1 MTIEP
6 QALSASACRDARTL
20 LDLTQEELASA
31 ASISVSTLRRFERGE
46 PVSDYARKQIV
57 AALEARGVTLI
68 GTRVLEQA
76 GSLPRAE

>member
-6 QALSASACRDARTL
+6 QALSASACRAARNL

-31 ASISVSTLRRFERGE
+31 ANISVSTLRRCERGE

-57 AALEARGVTLI
+57 AALEAQGATFI
-68 GTRVLEQA
+68 GGKAVEQLGRTRRA
-76 GSLPRAE
+76 G